1 MKQIINGEK
10 SISRYGIH
18 GYALVLILLITFT
31 QANAQKYQPL
41 VEEEKYWI
49 YQYLHQPEGGACIFY
64 WTEKAEI
71 HHFGKDTLLGNIT
84 YKEILYSSLKLI
96 GEMGSVKVPFEIIQT
111 KVMGYIRE
119 DTATKKIY
127 VVPNDLFIWPCN
139 EDYKENLL
147 FDFSL
152 VQGDSINEC
161 LAYYIYQL
169 RDQFEYPRIDS
180 IKLELDIQGKPRNHL
195 YSFGYFEPCNLW
207 HVPGYIMEGF
217 GFIDGPFRGPQNRQL
232 INYCEGTLAEC
243 NIIIS
248 NTKDTPFNDYKIS
261 ITPNPTTDF
270 IKIET
275 GLDIK
280 GIEIMDQ
287 NGMSVLRGN
296 DKEIDASHLISGV
309 YFVKC
314 ISIKSEIYYGKFIKL

>member
-1 MKQIINGEK
+1 MK
-10 SISRYGIH
+10 Y
-18 GYALVLILLITFT
+18 LITLMFFACLN

-41 VEEEKYWI
+41 VEEGKYWI
-49 YQYLHQPEGGACIFY
+49 YQYLQQPEGGACIFN

-84 YKEILYSSLKLI
+84 YKEMLNSSLKLT

-111 KVMGYIRE
+111 KVMGYVRE

-127 VVPNDLFIWPCN
+127 VLPNNLFIWPCN
-139 EDYKENLL
+139 EEYKENLL

-152 VQGDSINEC
+152 AQGDSINEC
-161 LAYYIYQL
+161 VAYNIYQL

-180 IKLELDIQGKPRNHL
+180 IKLEQDFQGKPRNHF

-217 GFIDGPFRGPQNRQL
+217 GFTDGPFRGPQNRQL

-243 NIIIS
+243 NIIS
-248 NTKDTPFNDYKIS
+248 SAKDTPFDNNNKIT
-261 ITPNPTTDF
+261 ITPNPTKDF

-287 NGMSVLRGN
+287 NGISVLKGN
-296 DKEIDASHLISGV
+296 DKEIDVSHLISGV
-309 YFVKC
+309 YFVRCSTLQK
-314 ISIKSEIYYGKFIKL
+314 EMYYSKFIKI